1 MKEWFK
7 KVLASMIEARQRQA
21 NARIAEMHLW
31 RMTDREL
38 NDIGIGRGDIK
49 RVVYETENEV
59 KTKKQGTNSPKN
71 KNNVSWRQ
79 YIYSKLGWE
88 LHKANHA

>member
-1 MKEWFK
+1 
-7 KVLASMIEARQRQA
+7 MIEARQRQA

-31 RMTDREL
+31 RMSDREL

-49 RVVYETENEV
+49 RVVYEEDN
-59 KTKKQGTNSPKN
+59 KKEKE
-71 KNNVSWRQ
+71 
-79 YIYSKLGWE
+79 YSKLGWE

>member
-7 KVLASMIEARQRQA
+7 KVLVAMIEARQRQA

-31 RMTDREL
+31 RMSDREL

-49 RVVYETENEV
+49 RVVYETENEI
-59 KTKKQGTNSPKN
+59 KIEKQATRSPKE
-71 KNNVSWRQ
+71 NVSWGQ
-79 YIYSKLGWE
+79 YIYSKLGGK

>member
-21 NARIAEMHLW
+21 NARIAEMQLY

-59 KTKKQGTNSPKN
+59 KTKKQGTNSPKE
-71 KNNVSWRQ
+71 NVSWWEHLN
-79 YIYSKLGWE
+79 SKFGGKLY
-88 LHKANHA
+88 KTNHA

>member
-1 MKEWFK
+1 MRKFFER
-7 KVLASMIEARQRQA
+7 LIEARQRQA

-31 RMTDREL
+31 RMSDREL
-38 NDIGIGRGDIK
+38 NDLGIGRGDIK
-49 RVVYETENEV
+49 RVVYETKNEV
-59 KTKKQGTNSPKN
+59 ETKKQTANSK
-71 KNNVSWRQ
+71 KENVSWRQ

>member
-21 NARIAEMHLW
+21 NARIAEMQLY

-59 KTKKQGTNSPKN
+59 KTKKQATSAKE
-71 KNNVSWRQ
+71 KNVSWGQ
-79 YIYSKLGWE
+79 YVYSKLGGK